1 MKYATLRGNAGDSVF
16 NNQGQFKLRY
26 SRRHEITA
34 LAGFVL
40 LCLGAE
46 LAASFVAAPG
56 LWGWYQALNAPMLRP
71 PAMLF
76 FPVWTALALASGVAA
91 WEIWRA
97 PDVGLR
103 NHAALRL
110 WGWQLAL
117 NAMFTVLMFGP
128 HLLLAASVVGAA
140 LLVVLGFTVLRFAR
154 LNRLAAALMLPYFC
168 WVMFQVY
175 LDAGFWWLNH

>member
-34 LAGFVL
+34 LA
-40 LCLGAE
+40 
-46 LAASFVAAPG
+46 
-56 LWGWYQALNAPMLRP
+56 GWYQALNAPMLRP